1 MNILNQ
7 LEETTDPTLNSKT
20 IVWNGKITQ
29 FNLEKLI
36 IEIHPTFF
44 QVIVNEDKVIAKVMT
59 DTLHNLSFDQFYSF
73 EQTIVIPY
81 IDEEL
86 ICNIHNSILTIS
98 NFEGNVYNLNE
109 IVSSCLKILF
119 LQEK

>member
-7 LEETTDPTLNSKT
+7 LEETIEPTLNSKT

>member
-7 LEETTDPTLNSKT
+7 LEETTNQTLNSKT

-44 QVIVNEDKVIAKVMT
+44 QVIVNEDKVIAKVITNM
-59 DTLHNLSFDQFYSF
+59 LHNLSFDQFYSI

-81 IDEEL
+81 IDEKL

>member
-7 LEETTDPTLNSKT
+7 LEETTDSTLNSKI

-44 QVIVNEDKVIAKVMT
+44 QVIVNEDKVIAKVITNM
-59 DTLHNLSFDQFYSF
+59 LHNLSFDQFYSI

-86 ICNIHNSILTIS
+86 ICNIHNNILTIS

>member
-7 LEETTDPTLNSKT
+7 LEETIKPTLNSKT

-59 DTLHNLSFDQFYSF
+59 DTLHNLSFDQFYSI

-81 IDEEL
+81 IDKEL

>member
-7 LEETTDPTLNSKT
+7 LEETTDPTLNSKI

-81 IDEEL
+81 IDDEL

>member
-7 LEETTDPTLNSKT
+7 LEETIEPTLNSKT

-44 QVIVNEDKVIAKVMT
+44 QVIVNENKVIAKVMT
-59 DTLHNLSFDQFYSF
+59 DTLHNLSFDQFYSI

-81 IDEEL
+81 IDKEL